1 MYFLM
6 FKKKTNISVNEFLF
20 LTSIT
25 LLDLICKRKNTCL
38 MMELLA
44 TTFHSFNKYLCGS
57 YFIPDTVKGLELEQE
72 TKYCEQQSLL

>member
-44 TTFHSFNKYLCGS
+44 TTFHSFNKYLCGA
-57 YFIPDTVKGLELEQE
+57 YFILDTVEGLELEQE